1 MAVNPLKWKT
11 LEQIAQM
18 AAAKWASQSQI
29 QAGYNAV
36 SGMKQ
41 SQPVN
46 APTSMPVNAPA
57 SMPINAP
64 QSTPMVTPWFANPYS
79 SWEDGDIA
87 MAGRPAPTVATAT
100 NPVQNFTVSTLA
112 YDPNNPWDFIKKINA
127 RKAIW
132 GKLNESDIYNYQVA
146 LEAQQKAQTDMSQ
159 NPFADQLASQNA
171 LIEETKAS
179 QMSAREKQI
188 AQKQQELDAKYWAL
202 TSAAQQAGERQKG
215 AAQRSTSFSWFGR
228 STFNADQQVQI
239 EQSTS
244 QALQQLEAA
253 KQMELQ
259 AYQAELEGADAETLS
274 SMYDQITQTQQAAN
288 KRQLEAIAKTA
299 EINAGMGTSMQEA
312 INNLLSS
319 ASQAGM
325 AIWPDDAKNLEII
338 ATSVAG
344 MSPEQRETY
353 LAQFDETTRALI
365 EWAAAASGGQWEAAK
380 TISIGSGRSEK
391 VYQRNPETQRY
402 DIPVGWA
409 AFGWW
414 GWVWWGAGG
423 TKNIPLWDLNS
434 DILSNLYSVATA
446 VAKSPIR
453 SSNIFTNPDIRFKL
467 DFIKS
472 NLTVDKIWE
481 LKRSWVSLW
490 ALSDSERVA
499 LANTIGNLNSW
510 ISKDVA
516 LEQINRM
523 IRNAWGMP
531 ITKEEAK
538 KWVNPIEPTTPNVE
552 TGAWSVATLPAGWRL
567 N

>member
-1 MAVNPLKWKT
+1 MATIQET
-11 LEQIAQM
+11 LAKAQKKKRTPEQIA
-18 AAAKWASQSQI
+18 AAAQAAGIPNPMASNPVWTQVQSPGTMVAPWAKV
-29 QAGYNAV
+29 AGT
-36 SGMKQ
+36 SGW
-41 SQPVN
+41 
-46 APTSMPVNAPA
+46 
-57 SMPINAP
+57 
-64 QSTPMVTPWFANPYS
+64 PM
-79 SWEDGDIA
+79 GDIA
-87 MAGRPAPTVATAT
+87 MAGRPAPTVATPS

-146 LEAQQKAQTDMSQ
+146 LEAQQKAQTDMTQ

-202 TSAAQQAGERQKG
+202 TTAAQQAGEREKG

-228 STFNADQQVQI
+228 STFNAEQQVQI
-239 EQSTS
+239 EQSTN

-274 SMYDQITQTQQAAN
+274 SMYDQITKTQEAAN

-353 LAQFDETTRALI
+353 LSQFDDTTRALI
-365 EWAAAASGGQWEAAK
+365 EWAAAASGGQWEAQE
-380 TISIGSGRSEK
+380 TVTVGSGKNAR
-391 VYQRNPETQRY
+391 VFQRNPATWMY
-402 DIPVGWA
+402 DIPVWA
-409 AFGWW
+409 S
-414 GWVWWGAGG
+414 WVWWGGWGIGWMWWAGSAAAAWWNSFASSLDNLSK
-423 TKNIPLWDLNS
+423 TSRAERLASLSKVSSWIAWALSPEAASLKADYDYIKN
-434 DILSNLYSVATA
+434 
-446 VAKSPIR
+446 
-453 SSNIFTNPDIRFKL
+453 
-467 DFIKS
+467 
-472 NLTVDKIWE
+472 NLTVGNFLDIKKKWGTFGAMSEAERDIV
-481 LKRSWVSLW
+481 RSSASKLNPW
-490 ALSDSERVA
+490 LSDAEWNKELNRIADVMWVA
-499 LANTIGNLNSW
+499 AQRAAGQQPTVPTIPTATASSFDDLWNS
-510 ISKDVA
+510 
-516 LEQINRM
+516 L
-523 IRNAWGMP
+523 
-531 ITKEEAK
+531 
-538 KWVNPIEPTTPNVE
+538 
-552 TGAWSVATLPAGWRL
+552 
-567 N
+567 